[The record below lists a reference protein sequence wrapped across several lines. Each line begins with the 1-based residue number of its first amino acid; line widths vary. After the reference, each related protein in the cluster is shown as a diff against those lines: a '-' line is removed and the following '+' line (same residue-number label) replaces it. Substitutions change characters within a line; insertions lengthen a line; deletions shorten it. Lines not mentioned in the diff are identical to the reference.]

1 MAGITQTIP
10 SFKDGISEQP
20 DHLKYPGQVTDLV
33 NAIPDITYGLLKRP
47 GSKRVKTTPLTNVQ
61 AGGSWFHYFRG
72 QGEGSYIGQV
82 DKTGILR
89 VWNCLTGAEM
99 TTAYAISKTI
109 TIDNG
114 GSGYTSAPTVTFTN
128 PQQALAENKATATA
142 TINSSGVVTAVT
154 VTSTGL
160 GYTAVPTISFSGGG
174 GSNAAATCTLDN
186 IHVRNYLQTA
196 TPENLQFLTVNDST
210 FVNNRDSSNYTTQE
224 ISDGGCPALNAD
236 GNTLQAGNPRTI
248 TKIGKTGLTDN
259 APHRNYAFVEL
270 LRSANGRQY
279 GLNVNNGAT
288 ETTIKRATRIKIVE
302 DGLYEGNHT
311 GHCPSIG
318 TQVFNVSSIN
328 TFDNGLVET
337 TTNNANY
344 NKWTFD
350 FRASPTTGSNYIT
363 PAANGSHV
371 RLNYNWAHGYALGQA
386 LVYDKGLNTDA
397 APGLIHGH
405 VYFVSNVGWGLA
417 NGVFLNT
424 DKETAEAGTHNI
436 NISYTAAT
444 RTAKDW
450 FIPVEHYQ
458 YVKAYQNIS
467 GTKIKTVEGDTSKTN
482 LIFRLNILGQQ
493 GVAPGSSGS
502 DPVYRCSYQREVVL
516 LHGGEG
522 WQTGDQAIVATTT
535 AADKP
540 AGFVVEVVDHEETK
554 VNATIS
560 TNGDGLVR
568 PAPTPFD
575 ADTAVTADTIL
586 GGITDALPSGVKSKV
601 IGTGIY
607 LYTDDASDPAN
618 DQKFSVEVVEDDLM
632 RVMHS
637 SVNDVTNL
645 PNQCKHGYIVQ
656 ISNSRMADEDD
667 YYLVFNGNNG
677 RDGSGS
683 WSECA
688 KGGIDKSLTNMPLII
703 QRTSLTGFTLKQFE
717 YEDRRVGNDK
727 TNQFPSFTDKVVNK
741 IIFFRNRLAFLSGE
755 NVVLCRPGTV
765 GRPDFFTESALTV
778 SASDPIDISAASMFP
793 SELFDG
799 IETTSGLLVLST
811 NQQFLLS
818 ADDTVLNPD
827 TAKLRS
833 LSTFNYNIDVPPVSL
848 GTTVAYID
856 NSGKYSRLN
865 EMANIRREGEPSVV
879 EVSKVVPTLL
889 PKDLN
894 LLTNSRENG
903 LVLFGQDT
911 SNYVIGFKYF
921 QVAEKREQSSWFRW
935 KFNKKLKYH
944 FIIDDEYFFLDE
956 DNFLQKMR
964 LIQFSD
970 DPSVTDEN
978 AINYLLHL
986 DNYTTIN
993 GGQFNGSNNTTA
1005 FNNVAW
1011 LNSVGN
1017 TSSNPII
1024 YDLAVLDSQGRYGKP
1039 TISGTTLTLVGDWRD
1054 STLPSGQTHFTVG
1067 YIYDYEVKLPTLYPI
1082 RSSGN
1087 QAVADVNSSLV
1098 LHRLKFHFGKV
1109 GSYTTSL
1116 KRVGKPQFDQVHE
1129 SVLISEYEAGNAPY
1143 LPENIKT
1150 VPVYERN
1157 TNVDIILKSTHPS
1170 PATLHALSW
1179 EGDYSPKF
1187 YRRA

>member
-47 GSKRVKTTPLTNVQ
+47 GSKRIQTTPLTNVQ

-109 TIDNG
+109 TIVNG

-128 PQQALAENKATATA
+128 PQQAEAEYKATATA
-142 TINSSGVVTAVT
+142 TVNSGAVTAIT
-154 VTSTGL
+154 VTFTGL
-160 GYTAVPTISFSGGG
+160 GYTSVPNITFSGGG
-174 GSNAAATCTLDN
+174 GSNASATCTLDN

-210 FVNNRDSSNYTTQE
+210 FVNNRDSSNYTAQE
-224 ISDGGCPALNAD
+224 ISDGGCPAGTQNND
-236 GNTLQAGNPRTI
+236 PRTI
-248 TKIGKTGLTDN
+248 TKVGKAGLTDN
-259 APHRNYAFVEL
+259 ALHRNFAFVEL

-279 GLNVNNGAT
+279 GLNIKKSTSAVQ
-288 ETTIKRATRIKIVE
+288 TTLTRATRIAITGDTLDE
-302 DGLYEGNHT
+302 SDGT
-311 GHCPSIG
+311 GHCPGIG
-318 TQVFNVSSIN
+318 TQVFSVTAASSYTDPAIVSANKPRLSTGDIPVTQVNSITDVIN
-328 TFDNGLVET
+328 YGDLSGTGLPTGTAVKFTRRVINEGQQNSSPGGLTPDATYYIVPYGTSTGAFRLAT
-337 TTNNANY
+337 T
-344 NKWTFD
+344 K
-350 FRASPTTGSNYIT
+350 
-363 PAANGSHV
+363 
-371 RLNYNWAHGYALGQA
+371 AL
-386 LVYDKGLNTDA
+386 
-397 APGLIHGH
+397 
-405 VYFVSNVGWGLA
+405 
-417 NGVFLNT
+417 
-424 DKETAEAGTHNI
+424 AEAGTYI
-436 NISYTAAT
+436 NLTSEGQNQIFTFTEVTGQPYT
-444 RTAKDW
+444 
-450 FIPVEHYQ
+450 
-458 YVKAYQNIS
+458 S
-467 GTKIKTVEGDTSKTN
+467 GKTN
-482 LIFRLNILGQQ
+482 LIFRVNALGQQ
-493 GVAPGSSGS
+493 GVSPNYSASNNGPGGQN
-502 DPVYRCSYQREVVL
+502 YRCSYQREVVL

-522 WQTGDQAIVATTT
+522 WTTGDEVTVTLTSASVNYNYTIR
-535 AADKP
+535 
-540 AGFVVEVVDHEETK
+540 VEEHESTV
-554 VNATIS
+554 VNATI
-560 TNGDGLVR
+560 TNNHDGLIR

-575 ADTAVTADTIL
+575 SDTAVTSDTIL
-586 GGITDALPSGVKSKV
+586 GGIKDALPDEINADV
-601 IGTGIY
+601 IGTGLY

-618 DQKFSVEVVEDDLM
+618 DIKFSVEIVEDDLM
-632 RVMHS
+632 RVMHT

-667 YYLVFNGNNG
+667 YYLVFNGANN

-703 QRTSLTGFTLKQFE
+703 QRSSLTSFTLKQFD
-717 YEDRRVGNDK
+717 YEDRRVGDDK

-848 GTTVAYID
+848 GTTIAYID
-856 NSGKYSRLN
+856 NSGKYSRMN

-903 LVLFGQDT
+903 IVLFGQDT
-911 SNYVIGFKYF
+911 SNSVIGFKYF
-921 QVAEKREQSSWFRW
+921 QVAEKREQASWFRW

-956 DNFLQKMR
+956 DDFLQKIR
-964 LIQFSD
+964 LIQSSD

-978 AINYLLHL
+978 AVNYLLHL

-993 GGQFNGSNNTTA
+993 NGEFNGSNNTTA
-1005 FNNVAW
+1005 FYNVAW

-1039 TISGTTLTLVGDWRD
+1039 TISGTTLTLVGDWTN

-1067 YIYDYEVKLPTLYPI
+1067 YVYDYEVKLPTLYPT
-1082 RSSGN
+1082 RSSGG
-1087 QAVADVNSSLV
+1087 QVIADVNSSLV

-1157 TNVDIILKSTHPS
+1157 TNVDVILKSTHPS